1 MKNMMNLSDAY
12 EKNNDFYRSDEIF
25 EQFISQYQQYLR
37 SLSTKQMSRECI
49 SGLNRLQR
57 QNLRSSSQLNIHA
70 KVGDVCYIDFGQVYI
85 NEAGYQHFGLI
96 LSIVNHKAFVLPMTS
111 NSTTYQYA
119 NDPSRIE
126 HGKTHLHQLGWIE
139 GLNKQSVAFIND
151 CKFINTARIIAI
163 KGHID
168 VDSELFSEIVERVK
182 ESIFP

>member
-1 MKNMMNLSDAY
+1 
-12 EKNNDFYRSDEIF
+12 
-25 EQFISQYQQYLR
+25 
-37 SLSTKQMSRECI
+37 
-49 SGLNRLQR
+49 
-57 QNLRSSSQLNIHA
+57 
-70 KVGDVCYIDFGQVYI
+70 
-85 NEAGYQHFGLI
+85 
-96 LSIVNHKAFVLPMTS
+96 MTS

-163 KGHID
+163 KGHVD
-168 VDSELFSEIVERVK
+168 VDGELFTEIVERVK

>member
-1 MKNMMNLSDAY
+1 MKNMMNLSDIY
-12 EKNNDFYRSDEIF
+12 TKNSDFYRSEEIF
-25 EQFISQYQQYLR
+25 QQYVNQYQQYMR
-37 SLSTKQMSRECI
+37 SLSTKQLSRECI

-57 QNLRSSSQLNIHA
+57 QSLRSSSQLNIHVR
-70 KVGDVCYIDFGQVYI
+70 VGDVCYIDFGQVYI

-96 LSIVNHKAFVLPMTS
+96 LSMVNHKAFVLPMTS

-126 HGKTHLHQLGWIE
+126 HGKTHLYQLGWIE
-139 GLNKQSVAFIND
+139 GLNKQSVAFLND
-151 CKFINTARIIAI
+151 CRFINTARIIAV

-168 VDSELFSEIVERVK
+168 ADGEYFREIVERVK

>member
-1 MKNMMNLSDAY
+1 MKSTMNISDAY
-12 EKNNDFYRSDEIF
+12 IKNDDFYRSEEIF
-25 EQFISQYQQYLR
+25 QQYTYQYQQYLR

-49 SGLNRLQR
+49 SGINRLQR
-57 QNLRSSSQLNIHA
+57 QSLRSSSQLNIHV

-126 HGKTHLHQLGWIE
+126 HGKNHLYQLGWIE
-139 GLNKQSVAFIND
+139 GLNKQSVAFLND

-163 KGHID
+163 KGHLD
-168 VDSELFSEIVERVK
+168 VEGENFREIVERVK
-182 ESIFP
+182 DAIFP

>member
-12 EKNNDFYRSDEIF
+12 EKNSDFYRSDEIF
-25 EQFISQYQQYLR
+25 QQYLNQYQQYIR

-57 QNLRSSSQLNIHA
+57 QHLRSSSQLNIHA

-111 NSTTYQYA
+111 NTTTYQYA

-126 HGKTHLHQLGWIE
+126 HGKTHLYQLGWIE

-163 KGHID
+163 KGYID
-168 VDSELFSEIVERVK
+168 VNSLLFSEIVERVK

>member
-1 MKNMMNLSDAY
+1 MKNMTNVCDTYS
-12 EKNNDFYRSDEIF
+12 KNNDFYRCEEIF
-25 EQFISQYQQYLR
+25 QQFTHQYQHFLR
-37 SLSTKQMSRECI
+37 SLSTKQLSRECI

-57 QNLRSSSQLNIHA
+57 QSLRSSSQLNINV

-119 NDPSRIE
+119 NDASRIE
-126 HGKTHLHQLGWIE
+126 HGKTHLYQLGWIE

-151 CKFINTARIIAI
+151 CKFINTARIIAV
-163 KGHID
+163 KGHIEA
-168 VDSELFSEIVERVK
+168 DSDNFREIVERVK